1 MNNKIIVGVLGAAVL
16 GALYFM
22 TSSEKATNVADKS
35 NESTKVGFVYLTT
48 PGDHGW
54 TYAHE
59 VARQDVEKHFGDKVE
74 TTFVENVPEG
84 PDSARVIRELANQ
97 GNEIIFTTSFGYMD
111 HTIKVA
117 KEFPN
122 VKFEHITGY
131 KRSPNVA
138 TGNIRFYEGRYVQGV
153 VAGLMTKSN
162 KIGYLASFPIPEVIQ
177 GINAFGIGLRSVNP
191 KAEVSVIW
199 VNSWYDPVK
208 EADAAK
214 VHIAE
219 GADILAQHTDSPA
232 MLQTAQKAGVHGFGQ
247 SSDMKAFAPKAQLF
261 SSVNNW
267 GPYYISKIQQMM
279 DGKWSTGEG
288 PDHWAGNTWVG
299 MADDYL
305 VLSPFENMPS
315 DVAAAAAKAGTGQPQ
330 ERPFEAATE
339 GELPLGKIQV
349 LSGPGAGKEL
359 ELRKALITL
368 GRPGIQVAVITR
380 RPQGY
385 FITHVEGS
393 QPVVNGNAIGGQA
406 HGLKDNDV
414 IELAGVKMEFF
425 VMGGS

>member
-1 MNNKIIVGVLGAAVL
+1 MFQEETMKTKNTLSFGAVVAVASLALSALVGLTTVTTANA
-16 GALYFM
+16 
-22 TSSEKATNVADKS
+22 ADKV
-35 NESTKVGFVYLTT
+35 KVGFVYLTT

-59 VARQDVEKHFGDKVE
+59 VARQDVEKHFGDKVV

-84 PDSARVIRELANQ
+84 PDSARVIRELAKQ

-315 DVAAAAAKAGTGQPQ
+315 DVAAAAAKAAADIKSGKNKIFTGPIKDNSGKI
-330 ERPFEAATE
+330 RVPAGKTLTD
-339 GELPLGKIQV
+339 GELFQTLDYYVDGISGKI
-349 LSGPGAGKEL
+349 PG
-359 ELRKALITL
+359 
-368 GRPGIQVAVITR
+368 
-380 RPQGY
+380 
-385 FITHVEGS
+385 
-393 QPVVNGNAIGGQA
+393 
-406 HGLKDNDV
+406 
-414 IELAGVKMEFF
+414 
-425 VMGGS
+425 

>member
-1 MNNKIIVGVLGAAVL
+1 MKTKNTLSFGAVVAVASMALSALVGLTIVTAAN
-16 GALYFM
+16 A
-22 TSSEKATNVADKS
+22 ADKV
-35 NESTKVGFVYLTT
+35 KVGFVYLTT

-84 PDSARVIRELANQ
+84 PDSARVIRELAKQ

-315 DVAAAAAKAGTGQPQ
+315 DVAAAAAKAAADIKSGKNKIFTGPIKDNSGKI
-330 ERPFEAATE
+330 RVPAGKTLND
-339 GELPLGKIQV
+339 GELFQTLDYYVDGISGKI
-349 LSGPGAGKEL
+349 PG
-359 ELRKALITL
+359 
-368 GRPGIQVAVITR
+368 
-380 RPQGY
+380 
-385 FITHVEGS
+385 
-393 QPVVNGNAIGGQA
+393 
-406 HGLKDNDV
+406 
-414 IELAGVKMEFF
+414 
-425 VMGGS
+425 

>member
-1 MNNKIIVGVLGAAVL
+1 MKTKITLSFGAVAAVASL
-16 GALYFM
+16 ALSALVGL
-22 TSSEKATNVADKS
+22 TTVTAANAADKV
-35 NESTKVGFVYLTT
+35 KVGFVYLTT

-84 PDSARVIRELANQ
+84 PDSARVIRELAKQ
-97 GNEIIFTTSFGYMD
+97 GNDIIFTTSFGYMD

-232 MLQTAQKAGVHGFGQ
+232 MLQTAQKAGALGFGQ

-267 GPYYISKIQQMM
+267 GPYYINKIQQLM
-279 DGKWSTGEG
+279 DGKWSTGDG

-299 MADDYL
+299 MSDDFL
-305 VLSPFENMPS
+305 VLSPFENMPA
-315 DVAAAAAKAGTGQPQ
+315 DVAAAAAKAAADIKSGANKIFTGPIKDNTGKL
-330 ERPFEAATE
+330 RVPAGKTLND
-339 GELPLGKIQV
+339 GELFTTLDYYVDGIAGKI
-349 LSGPGAGKEL
+349 PG
-359 ELRKALITL
+359 
-368 GRPGIQVAVITR
+368 
-380 RPQGY
+380 
-385 FITHVEGS
+385 
-393 QPVVNGNAIGGQA
+393 
-406 HGLKDNDV
+406 
-414 IELAGVKMEFF
+414 
-425 VMGGS
+425 

>member
-1 MNNKIIVGVLGAAVL
+1 MKTKNTLSFGAVVAVASLALSALVGLTTVTTANA
-16 GALYFM
+16 
-22 TSSEKATNVADKS
+22 ADKV
-35 NESTKVGFVYLTT
+35 KVGFVYLTT

-59 VARQDVEKHFGDKVE
+59 VARQDVEKHFGDKVV

-84 PDSARVIRELANQ
+84 PDSARVIRELAKQ

-279 DGKWSTGEG
+279 DGKWSTGDG

-305 VLSPFENMPS
+305 VLSPFENMPA
-315 DVAAAAAKAGTGQPQ
+315 DVAKAAAQASADIKSGKNKIFTGPIKDNAGKLRVPAGKTLND
-330 ERPFEAATE
+330 
-339 GELPLGKIQV
+339 GELFQTLDYYVDGISGKI
-349 LSGPGAGKEL
+349 PG
-359 ELRKALITL
+359 
-368 GRPGIQVAVITR
+368 
-380 RPQGY
+380 
-385 FITHVEGS
+385 
-393 QPVVNGNAIGGQA
+393 
-406 HGLKDNDV
+406 
-414 IELAGVKMEFF
+414 
-425 VMGGS
+425 

>member
-1 MNNKIIVGVLGAAVL
+1 MKTKNSLSFGAVVAVASLALSALVGFTTVTAAN
-16 GALYFM
+16 A
-22 TSSEKATNVADKS
+22 ADKV
-35 NESTKVGFVYLTT
+35 KVGFVYLTT

-59 VARQDVEKHFGDKVE
+59 VARQDVEKHFGDKVV

-84 PDSARVIRELANQ
+84 PDSARVIRELAKQ

-138 TGNIRFYEGRYVQGV
+138 TGNIRFYEGRYIQGV

-267 GPYYISKIQQMM
+267 GPYYIQKIQQMM

-305 VLSPFENMPS
+305 VLSPFENMPA
-315 DVAAAAAKAGTGQPQ
+315 DVAKAAAQASADIKSGKNKIFTGPIKDNAGKLRVPAGKTLND
-330 ERPFEAATE
+330 
-339 GELPLGKIQV
+339 GELFQTLDYYVDGISGKI
-349 LSGPGAGKEL
+349 PG
-359 ELRKALITL
+359 
-368 GRPGIQVAVITR
+368 
-380 RPQGY
+380 
-385 FITHVEGS
+385 
-393 QPVVNGNAIGGQA
+393 
-406 HGLKDNDV
+406 
-414 IELAGVKMEFF
+414 
-425 VMGGS
+425 

>member
-1 MNNKIIVGVLGAAVL
+1 MKTKTTLSFGAVATAASLALSALVGFTTVTAAN
-16 GALYFM
+16 A
-22 TSSEKATNVADKS
+22 ADKV
-35 NESTKVGFVYLTT
+35 KVGFVYLTT

-59 VARQDVEKHFGDKVE
+59 VARQDVEKHFGNKVE

-84 PDSARVIRELANQ
+84 PDSARVIRELAKQ

-279 DGKWSTGEG
+279 DGKWSTGDG

-305 VLSPFENMPS
+305 VLSPFENMPA
-315 DVAAAAAKAGTGQPQ
+315 DVAKAAAQAAAEIKSGKNTIFTGPIKDNAGKLRVPAGKTLND
-330 ERPFEAATE
+330 
-339 GELPLGKIQV
+339 GELFQTLDYYVDGISGKIP
-349 LSGPGAGKEL
+349 S
-359 ELRKALITL
+359 
-368 GRPGIQVAVITR
+368 
-380 RPQGY
+380 
-385 FITHVEGS
+385 
-393 QPVVNGNAIGGQA
+393 
-406 HGLKDNDV
+406 
-414 IELAGVKMEFF
+414 
-425 VMGGS
+425 

>member
-1 MNNKIIVGVLGAAVL
+1 MNNKIIIGVLGVAIL

-22 TSSEKATNVADKS
+22 TSSEKATDVADRS
-35 NESTKVGFVYLTT
+35 SEATKVGFVYLTT

-59 VARQDVEKHFGDKVE
+59 VARQDVEKHFGNKVE

-84 PDSARVIRELANQ
+84 PDSARVIRELAKQ
-97 GNEIIFTTSFGYMD
+97 GNDIIFTTSFGYMD

-279 DGKWSTGEG
+279 DGKWSTGDG

-305 VLSPFENMPS
+305 VLSPFENMPA
-315 DVAAAAAKAGTGQPQ
+315 DVAKAAAQAAADIKSGKNKIFTGPIKDNAGKLRVPAGKTLND
-330 ERPFEAATE
+330 
-339 GELPLGKIQV
+339 GELFQTLDYYVDGISGKI
-349 LSGPGAGKEL
+349 PG
-359 ELRKALITL
+359 
-368 GRPGIQVAVITR
+368 
-380 RPQGY
+380 
-385 FITHVEGS
+385 
-393 QPVVNGNAIGGQA
+393 
-406 HGLKDNDV
+406 
-414 IELAGVKMEFF
+414 
-425 VMGGS
+425 

>member
-1 MNNKIIVGVLGAAVL
+1 MKTKNTLSFGAVVAVASLALSALVGLTTVTTANA
-16 GALYFM
+16 
-22 TSSEKATNVADKS
+22 ADKV
-35 NESTKVGFVYLTT
+35 KVGFVYLTT

-59 VARQDVEKHFGDKVE
+59 VARQDVEKHFGNKVE

-84 PDSARVIRELANQ
+84 PDSARVIRELAKQ
-97 GNEIIFTTSFGYMD
+97 GNDIIFTTSFGYMD

-122 VKFEHITGY
+122 VKLEHRTGY

-315 DVAAAAAKAGTGQPQ
+315 DVAAAAAKAAADIKSGKNKIFTGPIKDNSGKI
-330 ERPFEAATE
+330 RVPAGKTLND
-339 GELPLGKIQV
+339 GELFQTLDYYVDGISGKI
-349 LSGPGAGKEL
+349 PG
-359 ELRKALITL
+359 
-368 GRPGIQVAVITR
+368 
-380 RPQGY
+380 
-385 FITHVEGS
+385 
-393 QPVVNGNAIGGQA
+393 
-406 HGLKDNDV
+406 
-414 IELAGVKMEFF
+414 
-425 VMGGS
+425 

>member
-1 MNNKIIVGVLGAAVL
+1 MNNKIIIGVLGAAVL

-22 TSSEKATNVADKS
+22 TSSEKATDVADKS
-35 NESTKVGFVYLTT
+35 NEATKVGFVYLTT

-59 VARQDVEKHFGDKVE
+59 VARQDVEKHFGNKVE

-84 PDSARVIRELANQ
+84 PDSARVIRELAKQ

-279 DGKWSTGEG
+279 DGKWSTGDG

-299 MADDYL
+299 IADDYL
-305 VLSPFENMPS
+305 VLSPFENMPA
-315 DVAAAAAKAGTGQPQ
+315 DVAKAAAQAAADIKSGKNKIFTGPIKDNSGKVRVPAGKTLND
-330 ERPFEAATE
+330 
-339 GELPLGKIQV
+339 GELFQTLDYYVDGISGKI
-349 LSGPGAGKEL
+349 PG
-359 ELRKALITL
+359 
-368 GRPGIQVAVITR
+368 
-380 RPQGY
+380 
-385 FITHVEGS
+385 
-393 QPVVNGNAIGGQA
+393 
-406 HGLKDNDV
+406 
-414 IELAGVKMEFF
+414 
-425 VMGGS
+425 

>member
-1 MNNKIIVGVLGAAVL
+1 MKTKTTLSFGAVATATSLALLALVGFTTITAAN
-16 GALYFM
+16 A
-22 TSSEKATNVADKS
+22 ADKV
-35 NESTKVGFVYLTT
+35 KVGFVYLTT

-59 VARQDVEKHFGDKVE
+59 VARQDVEKHFGNKVE

-84 PDSARVIRELANQ
+84 PDSARVIRELAKQ

-117 KEFPN
+117 KEFPD

-138 TGNIRFYEGRYVQGV
+138 SGNIRFYEGRYVQGV

-267 GPYYISKIQQMM
+267 APYYISKIQQMM
-279 DGKWSTGEG
+279 DGKWSTGDG

-305 VLSPFENMPS
+305 VLSPFENMPA
-315 DVAAAAAKAGTGQPQ
+315 DVAEAAAQAAADIKSGKNKIFTGPIKDNAGKLRVPAGKTLND
-330 ERPFEAATE
+330 
-339 GELPLGKIQV
+339 GELFQTLDYYVDGISGKI
-349 LSGPGAGKEL
+349 PG
-359 ELRKALITL
+359 
-368 GRPGIQVAVITR
+368 
-380 RPQGY
+380 
-385 FITHVEGS
+385 
-393 QPVVNGNAIGGQA
+393 
-406 HGLKDNDV
+406 
-414 IELAGVKMEFF
+414 
-425 VMGGS
+425 

>member
-1 MNNKIIVGVLGAAVL
+1 MFQEETMKTKNTLSFGAVVAVASLALSALVGLTTVTTANA
-16 GALYFM
+16 
-22 TSSEKATNVADKS
+22 ADKV
-35 NESTKVGFVYLTT
+35 KVGFVYLTT

-59 VARQDVEKHFGDKVE
+59 VARQDVEKHFGDKVV

-84 PDSARVIRELANQ
+84 PDSARVIRELAKQ

-279 DGKWSTGEG
+279 DGKWSTGDG

-315 DVAAAAAKAGTGQPQ
+315 DVAAAAAKAAADIKSGKNKIFTGPIKDNSGKI
-330 ERPFEAATE
+330 RVPAGKTLND
-339 GELPLGKIQV
+339 GELFQTLDYYVDGISGKI
-349 LSGPGAGKEL
+349 PG
-359 ELRKALITL
+359 
-368 GRPGIQVAVITR
+368 
-380 RPQGY
+380 
-385 FITHVEGS
+385 
-393 QPVVNGNAIGGQA
+393 
-406 HGLKDNDV
+406 
-414 IELAGVKMEFF
+414 
-425 VMGGS
+425 

>member
-1 MNNKIIVGVLGAAVL
+1 MKTKITLSFGAVAAVASL
-16 GALYFM
+16 ALSALVGL
-22 TSSEKATNVADKS
+22 TTVTAANAADKA
-35 NESTKVGFVYLTT
+35 KVGFVYLTT

-84 PDSARVIRELANQ
+84 PDSARVIRELAKQ
-97 GNEIIFTTSFGYMD
+97 GNDIIFTTSFGYMD

-315 DVAAAAAKAGTGQPQ
+315 DVAAAAAKAAADIKSGKNKIFTGPIKDNSGKI
-330 ERPFEAATE
+330 RVPAGKTLND
-339 GELPLGKIQV
+339 GELFQTLDYYVDGISGKI
-349 LSGPGAGKEL
+349 PG
-359 ELRKALITL
+359 
-368 GRPGIQVAVITR
+368 
-380 RPQGY
+380 
-385 FITHVEGS
+385 
-393 QPVVNGNAIGGQA
+393 
-406 HGLKDNDV
+406 
-414 IELAGVKMEFF
+414 
-425 VMGGS
+425 

>member
-1 MNNKIIVGVLGAAVL
+1 MKTKNTLSFGAVVAVASL
-16 GALYFM
+16 ALSALFGL
-22 TSSEKATNVADKS
+22 TTVTTANAADKV
-35 NESTKVGFVYLTT
+35 KVGFVYLTT

-59 VARQDVEKHFGDKVE
+59 VARQDVEKHFGDKVV

-84 PDSARVIRELANQ
+84 PDSARVIRELAKQ

-279 DGKWSTGEG
+279 DGKWSTGDG

-315 DVAAAAAKAGTGQPQ
+315 DVAAAAAKAAADIKSGKNKIFTGPIKDNSGKI
-330 ERPFEAATE
+330 RVPAGKTLND
-339 GELPLGKIQV
+339 GELFQTLDYYVDGISGKI
-349 LSGPGAGKEL
+349 PG
-359 ELRKALITL
+359 
-368 GRPGIQVAVITR
+368 
-380 RPQGY
+380 
-385 FITHVEGS
+385 
-393 QPVVNGNAIGGQA
+393 
-406 HGLKDNDV
+406 
-414 IELAGVKMEFF
+414 
-425 VMGGS
+425 

>member
-1 MNNKIIVGVLGAAVL
+1 MKTKTTLSFGAVAAVASL
-16 GALYFM
+16 ALSALVGL
-22 TSSEKATNVADKS
+22 TTVTTANAADKV
-35 NESTKVGFVYLTT
+35 KVGFVYLTT

-59 VARQDVEKHFGDKVE
+59 VARQDVEKHFGDKVV

-84 PDSARVIRELANQ
+84 PDSARVIRELAKQ

-315 DVAAAAAKAGTGQPQ
+315 DVAAAAAKAAADIKSGKNKIFTGPIKDNSGKI
-330 ERPFEAATE
+330 RVPAGKTLND
-339 GELPLGKIQV
+339 GELFQTLDYYVDGISGKI
-349 LSGPGAGKEL
+349 PG
-359 ELRKALITL
+359 
-368 GRPGIQVAVITR
+368 
-380 RPQGY
+380 
-385 FITHVEGS
+385 
-393 QPVVNGNAIGGQA
+393 
-406 HGLKDNDV
+406 
-414 IELAGVKMEFF
+414 
-425 VMGGS
+425 

>member
-1 MNNKIIVGVLGAAVL
+1 MNNKIIIGVLGAAVL

-22 TSSEKATNVADKS
+22 TSSEKATDVADKS
-35 NESTKVGFVYLTT
+35 NEATKVGFVYLTT

-59 VARQDVEKHFGDKVE
+59 VARQDVEKHFGNKVE

-84 PDSARVIRELANQ
+84 PDSARVIRELAKQ
-97 GNEIIFTTSFGYMD
+97 GNDIIFTTSFGYMD

-279 DGKWSTGEG
+279 DGKWSTGDG

-299 MADDYL
+299 IADDYL
-305 VLSPFENMPS
+305 VLSPFENMPA
-315 DVAAAAAKAGTGQPQ
+315 DVAKAAAQAAADIKSGKNKIFTGPIKDNSGKVRVPAGKTLND
-330 ERPFEAATE
+330 
-339 GELPLGKIQV
+339 GELFQTLDYYVDGISGKI
-349 LSGPGAGKEL
+349 PG
-359 ELRKALITL
+359 
-368 GRPGIQVAVITR
+368 
-380 RPQGY
+380 
-385 FITHVEGS
+385 
-393 QPVVNGNAIGGQA
+393 
-406 HGLKDNDV
+406 
-414 IELAGVKMEFF
+414 
-425 VMGGS
+425 

>member
-1 MNNKIIVGVLGAAVL
+1 MKTKTTLSFGAVATAASLALSALVGFTTVTAAN
-16 GALYFM
+16 A
-22 TSSEKATNVADKS
+22 ADKV
-35 NESTKVGFVYLTT
+35 KAGFVYLTT

-59 VARQDVEKHFGDKVE
+59 VARQDVEKHFGNKVE

-279 DGKWSTGEG
+279 DGKWSTGDG

-305 VLSPFENMPS
+305 VLSPFENMPA
-315 DVAAAAAKAGTGQPQ
+315 DVAKAAAQAAADIKSGKNKIFTGPIKDNAGKLRVPAGKTLND
-330 ERPFEAATE
+330 
-339 GELPLGKIQV
+339 GELFQTLDYYVDGISGKI
-349 LSGPGAGKEL
+349 PG
-359 ELRKALITL
+359 
-368 GRPGIQVAVITR
+368 
-380 RPQGY
+380 
-385 FITHVEGS
+385 
-393 QPVVNGNAIGGQA
+393 
-406 HGLKDNDV
+406 
-414 IELAGVKMEFF
+414 
-425 VMGGS
+425 

>member
-1 MNNKIIVGVLGAAVL
+1 MKTKITLSFGAVAAVASL
-16 GALYFM
+16 ALSALVGL
-22 TSSEKATNVADKS
+22 TTVTAANAADKV
-35 NESTKVGFVYLTT
+35 KVGFVYLTT

-59 VARQDVEKHFGDKVE
+59 VARQDVEKHFGDKVV

-84 PDSARVIRELANQ
+84 PDSARVIRELAKQ

-279 DGKWSTGEG
+279 DGKWSTGDG

-315 DVAAAAAKAGTGQPQ
+315 DVVAAAAKAAADIKSGKNKIFTGPIKDNSGKI
-330 ERPFEAATE
+330 RVPAGKTLND
-339 GELPLGKIQV
+339 GELFQTLDYYVDGISGKI
-349 LSGPGAGKEL
+349 PG
-359 ELRKALITL
+359 
-368 GRPGIQVAVITR
+368 
-380 RPQGY
+380 
-385 FITHVEGS
+385 
-393 QPVVNGNAIGGQA
+393 
-406 HGLKDNDV
+406 
-414 IELAGVKMEFF
+414 
-425 VMGGS
+425 

>member
-1 MNNKIIVGVLGAAVL
+1 MNNKIIIGVLGVAIL

-22 TSSEKATNVADKS
+22 TSSEKATDVADKS
-35 NESTKVGFVYLTT
+35 SEATKVGFVYLTT

-59 VARQDVEKHFGDKVE
+59 VARQDVEKHFGNKVE

-84 PDSARVIRELANQ
+84 PDSARVIRELAKQ
-97 GNEIIFTTSFGYMD
+97 GNDIIFTTSFGYMD

-279 DGKWSTGEG
+279 DGKWSTGDG

-305 VLSPFENMPS
+305 VLSPFENMPA
-315 DVAAAAAKAGTGQPQ
+315 DVAKAAAQAAADIKSGKNKIFTGPIKDNAGKLRVPAGKTLND
-330 ERPFEAATE
+330 
-339 GELPLGKIQV
+339 GELFQTLDYYVDGISGKI
-349 LSGPGAGKEL
+349 PG
-359 ELRKALITL
+359 
-368 GRPGIQVAVITR
+368 
-380 RPQGY
+380 
-385 FITHVEGS
+385 
-393 QPVVNGNAIGGQA
+393 
-406 HGLKDNDV
+406 
-414 IELAGVKMEFF
+414 
-425 VMGGS
+425 

>member
-1 MNNKIIVGVLGAAVL
+1 MNNKIIIGVLGAAVL

-22 TSSEKATNVADKS
+22 TSSEKATDVADKS
-35 NESTKVGFVYLTT
+35 NEATKVGFVYLTT

-59 VARQDVEKHFGDKVE
+59 VARQDVEKHFGNKVE

-84 PDSARVIRELANQ
+84 PDSARVIRELAKQ

-117 KEFPN
+117 KEFPD

-138 TGNIRFYEGRYVQGV
+138 SGNIRFYEGRYVQGV

-267 GPYYISKIQQMM
+267 APYYISKIQQMM
-279 DGKWSTGEG
+279 DGKWSTGDG

-305 VLSPFENMPS
+305 VLSPFENMPA
-315 DVAAAAAKAGTGQPQ
+315 DVAEAAAQAAADIKSGKNKIFTGPIKDNAGKLRVPAGKTLND
-330 ERPFEAATE
+330 
-339 GELPLGKIQV
+339 GELFQTLDYYVDGISGKI
-349 LSGPGAGKEL
+349 PG
-359 ELRKALITL
+359 
-368 GRPGIQVAVITR
+368 
-380 RPQGY
+380 
-385 FITHVEGS
+385 
-393 QPVVNGNAIGGQA
+393 
-406 HGLKDNDV
+406 
-414 IELAGVKMEFF
+414 
-425 VMGGS
+425 